1 MIACRMASMGQ
12 QFELKLTD
20 GFERAGNRLLDA
32 NGLPMLH
39 GLPALIEA
47 APIANAGQAKP
58 AKSKPAL
65 LPDDATAE
73 DAFRLTLTQCKWHIA
88 ANIPAVIE
96 RRQSEGLHQLRVGLR
111 RLRVAFTAFGG
122 EFRTPIMES
131 IRLKAKVLSDQL
143 AEARDLDVFLDSL
156 FEPAATANGAKEA
169 FAVLR
174 DRALDARAAAWD
186 RAVIRVCSPSFSS
199 FMRELSE
206 AMDARI
212 WSSGN
217 RSKAHAAKGV
227 MAFEA
232 PVRAVAE
239 RMLDFRLDHAKKRAK
254 HLESLSDEQRHR
266 LRIALKKMRYTSDF
280 YAPLYSRK
288 PTKKFLGRLS
298 HMQEILG
305 ALNDVATARNILEK
319 LVAVGDGGPLATT
332 EDLSFAAGIVYG
344 WQLDRANRIW
354 CDAMACWKEFAHARP
369 FWRS

>member
-1 MIACRMASMGQ
+1 MGQ

-20 GFERAGNRLLDA
+20 VFDSAGNRLFAA
-32 NGLPMLH
+32 NSAVPTLQ

-47 APIANAGQAKP
+47 APIGNAGQAK
-58 AKSKPAL
+58 AVKSKPAL

-73 DAFRLTLTQCKWHIA
+73 DAFRLTLTQCKWHIV

-111 RLRVAFTAFGG
+111 RLRVAFTSFGG
-122 EFRTPIMES
+122 EFRSPIMES
-131 IRLKAKVLSDQL
+131 LRLKAKVLSEQF

-169 FAVLR
+169 FAMLR
-174 DRALDARAAAWD
+174 ERALTARATAWD
-186 RAVIRVCSPSFSS
+186 KAVIRVCSPSFSG
-199 FMRELSE
+199 FVRELSE
-206 AMDARI
+206 ALDARI
-212 WSSGN
+212 WSSAN
-217 RSKAHAAKGV
+217 RSKAHAAKGA

-239 RMLDFRLDHAKKRAK
+239 RMLDYRLHHAKKRAK
-254 HLESLSDEQRHR
+254 HLDRLSDEQRHR

-280 YAPLYSRK
+280 YAPLYAKK
-288 PTKKFLGRLS
+288 PAKKFLGRLS
-298 HMQEILG
+298 HMQDILG
-305 ALNDVATARNILEK
+305 ALNDVATARDILEK

-354 CDAMACWKEFAHARP
+354 EDAKECWREFADSRP
-369 FWRS
+369 FWRA